1 MGGVFCMELPKN
13 ITQIGEADKHCRV
26 YVEDYVVSYI
36 KQMNGMAQN
45 KDIAIALYGRRTTEN
60 GVAYLFAYGSAKL
73 NFLQKPIRHLSQ
85 AQEQEIEKL
94 RKKYFPEMTF
104 LGYQILNGEMVE
116 GFRICEQ
123 EICRY
128 VAGYAQFYEKND
140 SMLAYMLENRGEEAE
155 PEKLDQEKYEV
166 VKKRQEER
174 RQRQES
180 GHAGRV
186 EYTGRAEHRDNII
199 PMPTEGLRRMKMAA
213 TGVFVLLCVM
223 ALALMR
229 QENTGESLEETAR
242 QAMSSLMEQ
251 KLPDAVEE
259 QSQISTL
266 VAEDKL
272 EDALRQENAA
282 AGNTTGTAAETVMPE
297 GTENASMDGTGNSAV
312 DPTEENTGSVADGT
326 SADSNVTKNTTDVTE
341 ATEQNTTQETIQD
354 VTQTADSAVAET
366 PTVEAVAQPTHYTI
380 QRGDTLIGIS
390 LRNYGSNSKVS
401 EICSLNGIA
410 DPDDIKIGQEILLP

>member
-1 MGGVFCMELPKN
+1 MELPKN
-13 ITQIGEADKHCRV
+13 ITQIGEADKHCRI

-45 KDIAIALYGRRTTEN
+45 KDIAIALYGRKTAED

-73 NFLQKPIRHLSQ
+73 NFLQKPVRHLSQ

-94 RKKYFPEMTF
+94 RRKYFSEMTF

-116 GFRICEQ
+116 GFQICEQ

-128 VAGYAQFYEKND
+128 VSGYAQFYEKND
-140 SMLAYMLENRGEEAE
+140 SMLAYMLENRGEEAA
-155 PEKLDQEKYEV
+155 PEKVDQEKYEV

-180 GHAGRV
+180 GNAFRAAGHTENAPV
-186 EYTGRAEHRDNII
+186 EYRRAVENRRREPDNII
-199 PMPTEGLRRMKMAA
+199 PMPTTGLRRMKMAA
-213 TGVFVLLCVM
+213 AGVFVLLCVM

-229 QENTGESLEETAR
+229 QESTGESLGETAR
-242 QAMSSLMEQ
+242 QAMSNLMEQ

-282 AGNTTGTAAETVMPE
+282 SGNTTGTAAETVMPE
-297 GTENASMDGTGNSAV
+297 GTENASM
-312 DPTEENTGSVADGT
+312 DGT

-354 VTQTADSAVAET
+354 VTQTAEPAVAET

-401 EICSLNGIA
+401 EICSLNGIT

>member
-1 MGGVFCMELPKN
+1 MDLPKN

-45 KDIAIALYGRRTTEN
+45 KDIAIALYGRRTVEN

-73 NFLQKPIRHLSQ
+73 NFLQKPVRHLSQ
-85 AQEQEIEKL
+85 AQEQEIEKI

-116 GFRICEQ
+116 GFQICEQ
-123 EICRY
+123 EICRC

-155 PEKLDQEKYEV
+155 PEKVDQEKYEV

-174 RQRQES
+174 RQNQES
-180 GHAGRV
+180 GHAVRQR
-186 EYTGRAEHRDNII
+186 EPDNII
-199 PMPTEGLRRMKMAA
+199 PMPTVGLRRMKMAA

-229 QENTGESLEETAR
+229 QENTGESFGETAR

-259 QSQISTL
+259 QNQTSTL

-272 EDALRQENAA
+272 EDALRQENAVA
-282 AGNTTGTAAETVMPE
+282 ESTAETSAQETATSEAVAGNTTEV
-297 GTENASMDGTGNSAV
+297 
-312 DPTEENTGSVADGT
+312 
-326 SADSNVTKNTTDVTE
+326 
-341 ATEQNTTQETIQD
+341 TQEQQPEPTPESTPESTPV
-354 VTQTADSAVAET
+354 VTAEPAQTQ
-366 PTVEAVAQPTHYTI
+366 EAVAQPTVYTI
-380 QRGDTLIGIS
+380 QKGDTLIGIS
-390 LRNYGSNSKVS
+390 LRNYGSNAKVS
-401 EICSLNGIA
+401 EICTLNGIT

>member
-180 GHAGRV
+180 GHAGRA
-186 EYTGRAEHRDNII
+186 EYTG
-199 PMPTEGLRRMKMAA
+199 
-213 TGVFVLLCVM
+213 
-223 ALALMR
+223 
-229 QENTGESLEETAR
+229 
-242 QAMSSLMEQ
+242 
-251 KLPDAVEE
+251 
-259 QSQISTL
+259 
-266 VAEDKL
+266 
-272 EDALRQENAA
+272 
-282 AGNTTGTAAETVMPE
+282 GT
-297 GTENASMDGTGNSAV
+297 
-312 DPTEENTGSVADGT
+312 
-326 SADSNVTKNTTDVTE
+326 
-341 ATEQNTTQETIQD
+341 
-354 VTQTADSAVAET
+354 
-366 PTVEAVAQPTHYTI
+366 
-380 QRGDTLIGIS
+380 
-390 LRNYGSNSKVS
+390 
-401 EICSLNGIA
+401 
-410 DPDDIKIGQEILLP
+410 

>member
-13 ITQIGEADKHCRV
+13 ITQIGEADKHCRI

-45 KDIAIALYGRRTTEN
+45 KDIAIALYGRKTEED
-60 GVAYLFAYGSAKL
+60 GVTYLFAYGSAKL
-73 NFLQKPIRHLSQ
+73 NFLQKPVRHLSQ

-140 SMLAYMLENRGEEAE
+140 SMLAYMLENREEEAE
-155 PEKLDQEKYEV
+155 PEKVDQEKYEV

-180 GHAGRV
+180 GHASRAAGHTENTSV
-186 EYTGRAEHRDNII
+186 EYRRAAATRRKEPDNII
-199 PMPTEGLRRMKMAA
+199 PMPTVGLRRMKMAA

-251 KLPDAVEE
+251 KLPDVVEE
-259 QSQISTL
+259 QNQVSTL

-272 EDALRQENAA
+272 EAALRQENNAVA
-282 AGNTTGTAAETVMPE
+282 ENATVTAETTVPE
-297 GTENASMDGTGNSAV
+297 TV
-312 DPTEENTGSVADGT
+312 
-326 SADSNVTKNTTDVTE
+326 VTE
-341 ATEQNTTQETIQD
+341 AAVDTTTEVTEEPQPEVTPEPTPEVTAEPEASQTQAT
-354 VTQTADSAVAET
+354 
-366 PTVEAVAQPTHYTI
+366 VAQPTAYTI
-380 QRGDTLIGIS
+380 KKGDTLIGIS
-390 LRNYGSNSKVS
+390 LRNYGSNAKVS
-401 EICSLNGIA
+401 EICALNGIT

>member
-60 GVAYLFAYGSAKL
+60 GVTYLFAYGSAKL

-140 SMLAYMLENRGEEAE
+140 SMLAYMLENREEEAE

-180 GHAGRV
+180 GHASRAVGHTENTSV
-186 EYTGRAEHRDNII
+186 EYRRAAATRRKEPDNII
-199 PMPTEGLRRMKMAA
+199 PMPTVGLRRMKMAA

-259 QSQISTL
+259 QNQVSTL

-272 EDALRQENAA
+272 EAALRQENNAVA
-282 AGNTTGTAAETVMPE
+282 ENTTATVETTVPETV
-297 GTENASMDGTGNSAV
+297 
-312 DPTEENTGSVADGT
+312 
-326 SADSNVTKNTTDVTE
+326 VTE
-341 ATEQNTTQETIQD
+341 AAVEDTTEVTEEPQPEVTPEPTPEVTAEPEASQTQAT
-354 VTQTADSAVAET
+354 
-366 PTVEAVAQPTHYTI
+366 VAQPTAYTI
-380 QRGDTLIGIS
+380 KKGDTLIGIS
-390 LRNYGSNSKVS
+390 LHNYGSNTKVS
-401 EICSLNGIA
+401 EICALNGIT

>member
-73 NFLQKPIRHLSQ
+73 NFLQKPVRHLSQ

-123 EICRY
+123 EICR
-128 VAGYAQFYEKND
+128 
-140 SMLAYMLENRGEEAE
+140 
-155 PEKLDQEKYEV
+155 YEV

-251 KLPDAVEE
+251 KLPDAAEE
-259 QSQISTL
+259 QNQVSTL

-272 EDALRQENAA
+272 EAALRQENNAMA
-282 AGNTTGTAAETVMPE
+282 ENATATAETTVPE
-297 GTENASMDGTGNSAV
+297 TMEAEAAVEDTTE
-312 DPTEENTGSVADGT
+312 
-326 SADSNVTKNTTDVTE
+326 
-341 ATEQNTTQETIQD
+341 
-354 VTQTADSAVAET
+354 VAEEPQPEVT
-366 PTVEAVAQPTHYTI
+366 PTPEPTPEVTVESETPQTQAAVAQPTAYTI
-380 QRGDTLIGIS
+380 KKGDTLIGIS
-390 LRNYGSNSKVS
+390 LRNYGSNTKVS
-401 EICSLNGIA
+401 EICALNGIT

>member
-13 ITQIGEADKHCRV
+13 ITQIGEADKHCRI

-45 KDIAIALYGRRTTEN
+45 KDIAIALYGRKTEED
-60 GVAYLFAYGSAKL
+60 GVTYLFAYGSAKL
-73 NFLQKPIRHLSQ
+73 NFLQKPVRHLSQ

-94 RKKYFPEMTF
+94 RKKYFSEMSF

-116 GFRICEQ
+116 GFQICEQ

-140 SMLAYMLENRGEEAE
+140 SMLAYMLENRGEEAA
-155 PEKLDQEKYEV
+155 PEKVDQEKYEV

-180 GHAGRV
+180 GNAFRAAGHTENAPV
-186 EYTGRAEHRDNII
+186 EYRRAVENRRREPDNII
-199 PMPTEGLRRMKMAA
+199 PMPTTGLRRMKMAA
-213 TGVFVLLCVM
+213 AGVFVLLCVM

-229 QENTGESLEETAR
+229 QESTGESLGETAR
-242 QAMSSLMEQ
+242 QAMSNLMEQ

-297 GTENASMDGTGNSAV
+297 GTENASMDGT
-312 DPTEENTGSVADGT
+312 
-326 SADSNVTKNTTDVTE
+326 SADSNVAKNTTDVTE
-341 ATEQNTTQETIQD
+341 ATEQNTTQETTQD
-354 VTQTADSAVAET
+354 VTQTAEPAVAET
-366 PTVEAVAQPTHYTI
+366 PTVEAVSQPTHYTI
-380 QRGDTLIGIS
+380 RRGDTLIGIS
-390 LRNYGSNSKVS
+390 LRNYGSNSKVP
-401 EICSLNGIA
+401 EICSLNGIT

>member
-1 MGGVFCMELPKN
+1 
-13 ITQIGEADKHCRV
+13 
-26 YVEDYVVSYI
+26 
-36 KQMNGMAQN
+36 
-45 KDIAIALYGRRTTEN
+45 
-60 GVAYLFAYGSAKL
+60 
-73 NFLQKPIRHLSQ
+73 
-85 AQEQEIEKL
+85 
-94 RKKYFPEMTF
+94 
-104 LGYQILNGEMVE
+104 
-116 GFRICEQ
+116 
-123 EICRY
+123 
-128 VAGYAQFYEKND
+128 
-140 SMLAYMLENRGEEAE
+140 MLAYMLENRGEEAE

-199 PMPTEGLRRMKMAA
+199 PMPTEGLHRMKMAA

-259 QSQISTL
+259 QNQVSTL

-272 EDALRQENAA
+272 EAALRQENNAMA
-282 AGNTTGTAAETVMPE
+282 ENATATAETTVPE
-297 GTENASMDGTGNSAV
+297 
-312 DPTEENTGSVADGT
+312 TEETEAAVED
-326 SADSNVTKNTTDVTE
+326 TTEVTE
-341 ATEQNTTQETIQD
+341 EPQPE
-354 VTQTADSAVAET
+354 VTPTPEVTVESET
-366 PTVEAVAQPTHYTI
+366 PQTQAAVAQPTAYTI
-380 QRGDTLIGIS
+380 KKGDTLIGIS
-390 LRNYGSNSKVS
+390 LRNYGSNTKVS
-401 EICSLNGIA
+401 EICALNGIT